1 MGDKNP
7 KKMNKKKK
15 IVARIVAAEPTI
27 AAEPVL
33 VKKLKKQK

>member
-15 IVARIVAAEPTI
+15 SVEKVSEEVKVVAEPEI
-27 AAEPVL
+27 I
-33 VKKLKKQK
+33 KKLKKQK